1 MKTYLLLPQMKIQDA
16 NAMSSIYTIGFPAMT
31 AWLGAVHALE
41 RKITGAPGL
50 EHIRFTGTAVSCHS
64 CDLQVYRGQGDYRNS
79 IIGTANPLRKK
90 GANFERPPF
99 IEEAR
104 IHLSVSLLIEV
115 KNHKGVDD
123 EKLIKRLDGA
133 VYGMKWVSGDLIRCG
148 QLKLLRAEEGDEKD
162 ERAVLRTLM
171 PGYVLIERRDL
182 MERAMK
188 NGENGLDALLHLVSA
203 HYSARRDEAGKVIG
217 WNSWRKEPGWLVPIA
232 VGFKGLAPLGHVKK
246 QRDLKTPHRFAES
259 VLTLG
264 EFRLPIRFRC
274 IDEILWHYT
283 YQEKSA
289 LYLCENQ
296 KMEEN

>member
-16 NAMSSIYTIGFPAMT
+16 NAMSSIYTIGFPAMS

-133 VYGMKWVSGDLIRCG
+133 VYGMKWASGDLIRCG
-148 QLKLLRAEEGDEKD
+148 QLKLLRAEEGDEKILGKPVGND
-162 ERAVLRTLM
+162 KKLNKCT
-171 PGYVLIERRDL
+171 YVSKYGLDGAKAKLNELIEGAIKDIEIYNENAEFLKDL
-182 MERAMK
+182 AIYIKER
-188 NGENGLDALLHLVSA
+188 
-203 HYSARRDEAGKVIG
+203 
-217 WNSWRKEPGWLVPIA
+217 
-232 VGFKGLAPLGHVKK
+232 
-246 QRDLKTPHRFAES
+246 
-259 VLTLG
+259 
-264 EFRLPIRFRC
+264 
-274 IDEILWHYT
+274 
-283 YQEKSA
+283 EK
-289 LYLCENQ
+289 
-296 KMEEN
+296 